1 MFGLGMFGLDAYLV
15 QPEENK
21 KSLILHMEPN
31 LNVLHVRKRLI

>member
-21 KSLILHMEPN
+21 KSHKLH
-31 LNVLHVRKRLI
+31 

>member
-21 KSLILHMEPN
+21 KSLMFSIFL
-31 LNVLHVRKRLI
+31 